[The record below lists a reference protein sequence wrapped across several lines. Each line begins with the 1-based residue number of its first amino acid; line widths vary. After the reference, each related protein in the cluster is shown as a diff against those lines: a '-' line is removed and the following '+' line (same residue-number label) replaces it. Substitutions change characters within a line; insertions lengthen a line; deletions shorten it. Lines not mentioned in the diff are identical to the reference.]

1 MKKSILFICLAATL
15 SMSCAAQTIER
26 SKINNGEL
34 KPKST
39 LKVEKPE
46 MNTADYGVYRIMSDL
61 TVSPVNLTDPEQIIA
76 VSGNEALVRKTSS
89 SSDDK
94 QKLRPN
100 TVVKNTLSGE
110 LGVVS
115 GNLLLVV
122 KDASALSALQ
132 AEHNLTV
139 VSQTAGTNLVLMKA
153 ADNTDLQLLLE
164 QLKAS
169 GLVKSVKLDIAE
181 KRYINR

>member
-1 MKKSILFICLAATL
+1 MKKSIVFTCLAAAL

-26 SKINNGEL
+26 SKINNSEI

-39 LKVEKPE
+39 IKVEKPE
-46 MNTADYGVYRIMSDL
+46 VSKADYGVYRIMPDL
-61 TVSPVNLTDPEQIIA
+61 TVSPVQVTDPEQIVA
-76 VSGNEALVRKTSS
+76 VSGSEALVRKATSNTENTP
-89 SSDDK
+89 
-94 QKLRPN
+94 LLTPN

-115 GNLLLVV
+115 GNLLMVV
-122 KDASALSALQ
+122 KSLSALSELQ
-132 AEHNLTV
+132 SNFNLSV
-139 VSQTAGTNLVLMKA
+139 VSQTNGSNLVLMKA
-153 ADNTDLQLLLE
+153 AENTDLLQLIE
-164 QLKAS
+164 QVKAS